1 MVNGSQ
7 VRVEV
12 SGRASKNPYSCHFRG
27 RKGTWHEARGVKGA
41 DVSIDFMV
49 GSHLANWAMA

>member
-1 MVNGSQ
+1 MNGSQ

-27 RKGTWHEARGVKGA
+27 CKGTWHEARGVKGA